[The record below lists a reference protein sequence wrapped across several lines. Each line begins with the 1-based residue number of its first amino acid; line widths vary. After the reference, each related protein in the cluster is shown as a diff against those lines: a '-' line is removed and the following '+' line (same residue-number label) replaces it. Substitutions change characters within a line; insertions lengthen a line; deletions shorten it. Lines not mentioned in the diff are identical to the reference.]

1 MINQSCRYPDVV
13 QSIIGIQNSLA
24 WTDTGAENSSIAL
37 LQICYN
43 FFTLGLDMLTGKN
56 AGDIINLNSEG
67 CGLPLL
73 DRVVRRVGLSLQG
86 KA

>member
-1 MINQSCRYPDVV
+1 MGY
-13 QSIIGIQNSLA
+13 
-24 WTDTGAENSSIAL
+24 IAL

-67 CGLPLL
+67 CTLPLL
-73 DRVVRRVGLSLQG
+73 MIVAGKVGLYQTG

>member
-1 MINQSCRYPDVV
+1 MTHHRQYSTFGHKRVKVSGN
-13 QSIIGIQNSLA
+13 G
-24 WTDTGAENSSIAL
+24 SIAL

-67 CGLPLL
+67 
-73 DRVVRRVGLSLQG
+73 
-86 KA
+86 

>member
-1 MINQSCRYPDVV
+1 MLSQVC
-13 QSIIGIQNSLA
+13 
-24 WTDTGAENSSIAL
+24 SSACISKLKVPEKCSVAL

-67 CGLPLL
+67 
-73 DRVVRRVGLSLQG
+73 
-86 KA
+86 